1 MFKVSGIQ
9 IAAAL
14 AIFISMS
21 LPTFAMAKGC
31 GDKVGVCDRG
41 DSTNASKPDFRA
53 SFDSNEESEGEPENP
68 EPPEPEVGRTR

>member
-1 MFKVSGIQ
+1 
-9 IAAAL
+9 
-14 AIFISMS
+14 
-21 LPTFAMAKGC
+21 MAKGC